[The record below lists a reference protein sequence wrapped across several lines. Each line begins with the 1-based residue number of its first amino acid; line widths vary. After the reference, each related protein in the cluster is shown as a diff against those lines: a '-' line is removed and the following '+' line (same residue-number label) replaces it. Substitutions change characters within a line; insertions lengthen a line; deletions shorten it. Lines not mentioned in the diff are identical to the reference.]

1 MVWSEASMGWL
12 RVCPTRFEDSL
23 IPWRSLSWSMRRQTS
38 QRKSDRLSA
47 PNLTHLGQVTFSAL
61 GQDRRKRT
69 RNFNC
74 STRQVWLLSN
84 HISCLMSAAAAAK
97 SLQSCRTL
105 CDPRDGSPPGSPSLG
120 FSRQEHWSRLPFPS
134 PMHGSESEVTQGIKN
149 WNSIVSREVEIWAC
163 WPPWFK
169 PMGEKQ
175 QVKGA
180 KWFRWVVCNFEK
192 LQNPCLHYIRNTS
205 ALPWPLLL
213 LISHSS
219 SYHWQSVKERLRGV
233 QFIVLE
239 N

>member
-47 PNLTHLGQVTFSAL
+47 PKLTHLGQVTFSAL

-120 FSRQEHWSRLPFPS
+120 FSRQEHWSGLPFPS
-134 PMHGSESEVTQGIKN
+134 PMHESEKWKRSHPVM
-149 WNSIVSREVEIWAC
+149 SDSSR
-163 WPPWFK
+163 PHGLQPTRLLRPWDFPSK
-169 PMGEKQ
+169 STG
-175 QVKGA
+175 VG
-180 KWFRWVVCNFEK
+180 CH
-192 LQNPCLHYIRNTS
+192 C
-205 ALPWPLLL
+205 LLL
-213 LISHSS
+213 LHANTCNYI
-219 SYHWQSVKERLRGV
+219 
-233 QFIVLE
+233 
-239 N
+239 